1 MDSADA
7 DEKDRTSTL
16 IPATQQLGFA
26 LGAALSGLIANGIGL
41 STALSPER
49 LKVVTVWLF
58 IGFLPCALAG
68 IVLAWN
74 IHPANDDC
82 GAGGVWG
89 GAVMKWGNVTGWMR
103 VAAVVTR

>member
-26 LGAALSGLIANGIGL
+26 LDAALSGLIANGLGL

-68 IVLAWN
+68 IVLV
-74 IHPANDDC
+74 HPANDDC

-89 GAVMKWGNVTGWMR
+89 CRDEAGECNRLDASGGGCHEMI
-103 VAAVVTR
+103 VV